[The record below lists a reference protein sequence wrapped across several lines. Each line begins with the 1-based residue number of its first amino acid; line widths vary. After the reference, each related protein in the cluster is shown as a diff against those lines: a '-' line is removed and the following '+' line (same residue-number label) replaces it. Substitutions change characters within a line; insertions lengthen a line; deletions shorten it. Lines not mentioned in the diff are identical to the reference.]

1 MYLGSLILLL
11 IGFGV
16 MSIVVVIMLMFI
28 PETKHSSAGT
38 AVMRVSIGGA
48 LVEHENECCSDLSLN
63 SQTLL
68 PLIWLKTDQT
78 EKIEESSVTSKQ
90 CMLVQQS
97 FEVCHNIEW

>member
-1 MYLGSLILLL
+1 
-11 IGFGV
+11 

-68 PLIWLKTDQT
+68 PLI
-78 EKIEESSVTSKQ
+78 
-90 CMLVQQS
+90 
-97 FEVCHNIEW
+97 